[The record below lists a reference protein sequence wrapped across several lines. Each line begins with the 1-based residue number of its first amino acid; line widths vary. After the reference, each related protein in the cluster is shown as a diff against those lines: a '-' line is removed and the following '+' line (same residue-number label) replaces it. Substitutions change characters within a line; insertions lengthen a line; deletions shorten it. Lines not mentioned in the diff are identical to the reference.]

1 MNKKDGHWSY
11 VSSNDVFDNKQEAKA
26 EANRRAVERQ
36 KLSTSSNKFWSKE
49 AMEQQ
54 EYALFKEYE
63 DNREEFLKF
72 LKQKEEPIDLGLDD
86 LLDDL

>member
-11 VSSNDVFDNKQEAKA
+11 VSSNDVFDSKKEAKA
-26 EANRRAVERQ
+26 EANRREEEKQ

-49 AMEQQ
+49 AMSQE

-63 DNREEFLKF
+63 ENREEFLKF
-72 LKQKEEPIDLGLDD
+72 KKGTIDLGLDN
-86 LLDDL
+86 LLEDI